1 MVKLTTV
8 IEGQEVVI
16 EGTVEEIKAFQDENM
31 NNSKENDV
39 ASDLLSPKER
49 LDVDENDN
57 FKLGDIVRFTE
68 DSGIELEA
76 SGIYSL
82 FCEKKEME
90 KGQYAFINKKVHD
103 TNEELFVDIEG
114 QPYEIELSKVK
125 DIIEKVGEVGEEN
138 PLKLQKGQDYLIHN
152 YDGESYD
159 EVMTLENIDG
169 VSYLFTSEDERLFV
183 PYRKKDELLFSDINE
198 DDDIEPVVEVEDDDD
213 LKVGEYYNVSFIHC
227 DYSGDTL
234 SGKVKLKEID
244 EDGDYVFIN
253 EDDTTS
259 CIIKPENLDHY
270 IFDELEENEES
281 KDNEEE
287 TEKPENNQKEFKEGN
302 IVEVTYD
309 RYGGVAEGNYGIVV
323 KSNKYGDVT
332 LAGYGRDNVFSEN
345 WAHDS
350 KDLKLIKE

>member
-68 DSGIELEA
+68 DSGIGLEA

-103 TNEELFVDIEG
+103 TNEELLVDIEG

-125 DIIEKVGEVGEEN
+125 D
-138 PLKLQKGQDYLIHN
+138 LSLIH
-152 YDGESYD
+152 
-159 EVMTLENIDG
+159 I
-169 VSYLFTSEDERLFV
+169 
-183 PYRKKDELLFSDINE
+183 
-198 DDDIEPVVEVEDDDD
+198 
-213 LKVGEYYNVSFIHC
+213 
-227 DYSGDTL
+227 
-234 SGKVKLKEID
+234 
-244 EDGDYVFIN
+244 
-253 EDDTTS
+253 
-259 CIIKPENLDHY
+259 
-270 IFDELEENEES
+270 
-281 KDNEEE
+281 
-287 TEKPENNQKEFKEGN
+287 
-302 IVEVTYD
+302 
-309 RYGGVAEGNYGIVV
+309 
-323 KSNKYGDVT
+323 
-332 LAGYGRDNVFSEN
+332 
-345 WAHDS
+345 
-350 KDLKLIKE
+350 

>member
-8 IEGQEVVI
+8 VDGQEVVI
-16 EGTVEEIKAFQDENM
+16 EGTVEEIKAFQEDNTT
-31 NNSKENDV
+31 KENDI

-49 LDVDENDN
+49 LDTEKDEEL
-57 FKLGDIVRFTE
+57 KVGDIVRFTE

-76 SGIYSL
+76 SGIHSL
-82 FCEKKEME
+82 FLPNKEMK
-90 KGQYAFINKKVHD
+90 KGQYAFINQKV
-103 TNEELFVDIEG
+103 NGNKESIVDIEG

-138 PLKLQKGQDYLIHN
+138 PLNLQKGQDYLIHN

-159 EVMTLENIDG
+159 EIMTLENIDG
-169 VSYLFTSEDERLFV
+169 VSYLFTSEEERLFV
-183 PYRKKDELLFSDINE
+183 PYRKKDELLFSDISE
-198 DDDIEPVVEVEDDDD
+198 DDDIEPVVEVEDNDD
-213 LKVGEYYNVSFIHC
+213 LEVGEYYEVSFIHC
-227 DYSGDTL
+227 DYSGDAL

-270 IFDELEENEES
+270 IFDKLKDNKEP

-287 TEKPENNQKEFKEGN
+287 TEENKNKFERGN
-302 IVEVTYD
+302 IVEVLD
-309 RYGGVAEGNYGIVV
+309 EVGGVEKGNYGIVLGYD
-323 KSNKYGDVT
+323 SDGDVN
-332 LAGYGRDNVFSEN
+332 LAGFDNSRAFSTMWFHEE
-345 WAHDS
+345 DG
-350 KDLKLIKE
+350 LKLIKE

>member
-1 MVKLTTV
+1 MAKLTKV
-8 IEGQEVVI
+8 INGEQVTI
-16 EGTVEEIKAFQDENM
+16 EGTIEELKQFQEKGNIT
-31 NNSKENDV
+31 
-39 ASDLLSPKER
+39 SDLLSPKER
-49 LDVDENDN
+49 LDTDNKDEEL
-57 FKLGDIVRFTE
+57 KLGDIVKFTE
-68 DSGIELEA
+68 DSSIELEA
-76 SGIYSL
+76 SGIHSL
-82 FCEKKEME
+82 FLPNKEMK
-90 KGQYAFINKKVHD
+90 KGQYAFINQKV
-103 TNEELFVDIEG
+103 NGNKEPIVDIEG

-213 LKVGEYYNVSFIHC
+213 LKVGKYYNVSFIHC
-227 DYSGDTL
+227 DYSNDTL

-244 EDGDYVFIN
+244 EDGDYIFVDEEN
-253 EDDTTS
+253 TVS

-302 IVEVTYD
+302 IVEVIEEV
-309 RYGGVAEGNYGIVV
+309 GGVKKGNYGIVMG
-323 KSNKYGDVT
+323 YDFDGDVI
-332 LAGYGRDNVFSEN
+332 LAGYDRVGVFSDKRYHLERG
-345 WAHDS
+345 
-350 KDLKLIKE
+350 LKLIKE

>member
-76 SGIYSL
+76 SGIHSL

-103 TNEELFVDIEG
+103 TNEELLVDIEG

-138 PLKLQKGQDYLIHN
+138 PLNLQKGQDYLIHN

-159 EVMTLENIDG
+159 EIMTLENIDG
-169 VSYLFTSEDERLFV
+169 VSYLFTSEEERLFV
-183 PYRKKDELLFSDINE
+183 PYRKKDELLFSNISEN
-198 DDDIEPVVEVEDDDD
+198 DDNIESVADIEDEDNLEVG
-213 LKVGEYYNVSFIHC
+213 KYYEVPFLHC
-227 DYSGDTL
+227 DYSGDFL
-234 SGKVKLKEID
+234 SGKVKLKQID
-244 EDGDYVFIN
+244 DDGDYTFIN
-253 EDDTTS
+253 EDDSIDCVVKEENLEHYTFTEVEE
-259 CIIKPENLDHY
+259 CEKPE
-270 IFDELEENEES
+270 
-281 KDNEEE
+281 DNEEE
-287 TEKPENNQKEFKEGN
+287 TEENQNKFERGN
-302 IVEVTYD
+302 IVEVLD
-309 RYGGVAEGNYGIVV
+309 EVGGVEKGNYGIVLGYD
-323 KSNKYGDVT
+323 SDGDVN
-332 LAGYGRDNVFSEN
+332 LAGFDNRGTFSTMWFHEE
-345 WAHDS
+345 DG
-350 KDLKLIKE
+350 LKLIKE

>member
-103 TNEELFVDIEG
+103 TNEELLVDIEG

-138 PLKLQKGQDYLIHN
+138 PLNLQKGQDYLIHN

-159 EVMTLENIDG
+159 EIMTLENIDG
-169 VSYLFTSEDERLFV
+169 VSYLFTSEDERLFI
-183 PYRKKDELLFSDINE
+183 PYRKTDSLLFSNIN
-198 DDDIEPVVEVEDDDD
+198 DDESDNKSVVDIEDNDD
-213 LKVGEYYNVSFIHC
+213 LEVGEYYEVSFIHC
-227 DYSGDTL
+227 DYSGDSL

-244 EDGDYVFIN
+244 EDGDYVFIDEEN
-253 EDDTTS
+253 TVS

-270 IFDELEENEES
+270 IFDEIEEDEEQEN
-281 KDNEEE
+281 NEEE
-287 TEKPENNQKEFKEGN
+287 TEENQKKFERGN
-302 IVEVTYD
+302 IVEVLEEV
-309 RYGGVAEGNYGIVV
+309 GGVKVGSYGIVLGYD
-323 KSNKYGDVT
+323 SDGDVN
-332 LAGYGRDNVFSEN
+332 LAGLDDAGSFSTMWFHRE
-345 WAHDS
+345 AG
-350 KDLKLIKE
+350 LKLIKE